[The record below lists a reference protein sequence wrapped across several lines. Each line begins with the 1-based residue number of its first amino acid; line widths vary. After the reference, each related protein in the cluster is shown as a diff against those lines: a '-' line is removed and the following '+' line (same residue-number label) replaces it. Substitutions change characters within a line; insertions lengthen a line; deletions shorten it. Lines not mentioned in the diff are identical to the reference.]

1 MKNLAH
7 VCRQNKLELRM
18 VRRWIQKYEQIA
30 YRCESGDVQK
40 RSTGSGPQTVNVDL
54 KNAFSEWII
63 DRRSRSL
70 AVHRVDIQR
79 MALEIN
85 KTNDDSQS
93 FKASN
98 HWVDIFMSSYDLSVR
113 RSSSLF
119 KLEKHQIIDRAI
131 AYKKIIDKTNFA
143 KYDKHYMIAMDETAG

>member
-1 MKNLAH
+1 MSANHNSYTNEIKKETVEEAKGKNLAQF
-7 VCRQNKLELRM
+7 CRQNELELRM

-30 YRCESGDVQK
+30 YRCESGDGKKQ
-40 RSTGSGPQTVNVDL
+40 STGSGRQTVNVDL
-54 KNAFSEWII
+54 ENAVYEWII

-85 KTNDDSQS
+85 KENDDSQF

-98 HWVDIFMSSYDLSVR
+98 HWVDNFMSRITFHCVVLLRFSNWRNIKS
-113 RSSSLF
+113 
-119 KLEKHQIIDRAI
+119 
-131 AYKKIIDKTNFA
+131 
-143 KYDKHYMIAMDETAG
+143 